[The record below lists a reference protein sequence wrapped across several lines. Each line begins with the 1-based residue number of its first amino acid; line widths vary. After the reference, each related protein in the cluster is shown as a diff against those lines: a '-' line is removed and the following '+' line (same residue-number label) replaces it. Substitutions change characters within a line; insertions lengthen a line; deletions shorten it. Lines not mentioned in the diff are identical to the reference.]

1 MRQTTPW
8 LQPDCLFR
16 WLPQGKE
23 HQRCLSI
30 LHSFTEKVIQER
42 KVEYYERKKEQ
53 LTQTE
58 VDGDQSFTSIS
69 CRFFK
74 KNISQ
79 LFLYDSWFKEKQRL
93 AFLDFINRIF
103 WKWDCFK
110 WSRYPRGGRHF
121 HVRSKLLLTFI

>member
-93 AFLDFINRIF
+93 AFLD
-103 WKWDCFK
+103 
-110 WSRYPRGGRHF
+110 
-121 HVRSKLLLTFI
+121 LLIEYSENGTVLSDLDIREEVDTFMFEVNYF